1 METPATDAA
10 IEVAGVHKSYGD
22 VRAVAGLDFVVPW
35 GQVCGYLGPN
45 GAGKST
51 TIRMLAGI
59 LAPSGGAIRIAGHDL
74 ATDPLAARR
83 ALGFVPDSGA
93 LYGLLTAREHVALIS
108 DLYELEP
115 TRTHERGQELLRLF
129 GVADLE
135 DRRVDTLS
143 KGQRQKV
150 ALTMGLL
157 HEPRVLLLDEPLSGL
172 DASAARVLKDLLRGL
187 ADRGNAVLYSSHILD
202 VVERLCDRAVILHQ
216 GVLVA
221 DAPTSELVAQAADKT
236 LESVFHS
243 LTRAEDVEG
252 LAEAFLDGK
261 PASRGKKKKKS
272 RG

>member
-1 METPATDAA
+1 MADGNA
-10 IEVAGVHKSYGD
+10 IEARGVHKQYGD
-22 VRAVAGLDFVVPW
+22 VHAVSGVDFVVPW

-51 TIRMLAGI
+51 TLRMLAGI
-59 LAPSGGAIRIAGHDL
+59 LTPTSGTISIAGHAL
-74 ATDPLAARR
+74 ATSPLEARR

-93 LYGLLTAREHVALIS
+93 LYGLLSAREHIALIS
-108 DLYELEP
+108 DLYELPP
-115 TRTHERGQELLRLF
+115 TATHERGQELLRLF
-129 GVADLE
+129 EVADLE

-150 ALTMGLL
+150 ALAMGLL

-202 VVERLCDRAVILHQ
+202 VVERLCDRAVILSA
-216 GVLVA
+216 GRVVA
-221 DAPTSELVAQAADKT
+221 DAPTSELVARGADKT

-243 LTRAEDVEG
+243 LTRAKDVEG
-252 LAEAFLDGK
+252 LADAFLDRK
-261 PASRGKKKKKS
+261 TSRKKKKS
-272 RG
+272 KA